1 MGAQVT
7 IENPQHS
14 RAARIGEEGLA
25 AMVRMTNVV
34 LGIGL
39 VLVCHGIDCPACFLD
54 SFLCQP
60 LGLNDTACLAN
71 STDNSTVDTH
81 AGAEDGDGKKGKGKE
96 PAAATEP
103 AEGKDKGGKKRQ
115 TQVVRFHGFHERTYN
130 PLFVDARCNFRSF
143 WRWGGDLRNDSIYR
157 ILAPSSRIG
166 WGPERKLWRC
176 GAQFSRRMK
185 WMCWRQLENRSRLA
199 SSKESDAC
207 PVQRLG
213 VELE

>member
-1 MGAQVT
+1 MAQVT

-39 VLVCHGIDCPACFLD
+39 VLVCHGMDCPACFLD
-54 SFLCQP
+54 TWVCQP

-71 STDNSTVDTH
+71 STDNSTDDTQ
-81 AGAEDGDGKKGKGKE
+81 AGAEDGDGKKGKGTE
-96 PAAATEP
+96 PAAASEP

-130 PLFVDARCNFRSF
+130 PLFVDARRNFCSC
-143 WRWGGDLRNDSIYR
+143 WRWGCDLGNDSTYR
-157 ILAPSSRIG
+157 TLAPNSRIG
-166 WGPERKLWRC
+166 WEPERRLWRC

-185 WMCWRQLENRSRLA
+185 WMSWRQSGHRSLLT
-199 SSKESDAC
+199 SSKESDFC
-207 PVQRLG
+207 PAKGSG